1 MNEIFNYEL
10 LHTRSLVITVGSIL
24 TVVFILIA
32 TRLLLRLLSA
42 VVHRSMRARAVPEG
56 RQTSF
61 VQLIGYVLWTFGII
75 LTVQSLGID
84 ITFLVASSA
93 ALLVG
98 IGLGLQSVFKD
109 FVSGI
114 IILLDGTVKTGDVVE
129 VGGWVAKVLD
139 VSLRTSTVATRDDKI
154 VIIPNHKFIDEN
166 VVNWTHNANPTR
178 FIISVGVAYNS
189 DVLLVEKTL
198 IACAAQPDDIL
209 HTASYLPFVRLMNFG
224 DSSLDF
230 ELVFW
235 SDNVFRI
242 ESTKSRLRFAIVKAF
257 QENGINIPF
266 PQMVLHQAKAA
277 SDPVDAA

>member
-10 LHTRSLVITVGSIL
+10 LNTRSLVITVGSIL
-24 TVVFILIA
+24 TVLFILIT
-32 TRLLLRLLSA
+32 TRLLLRLLAA
-42 VVHRSMRARAVPEG
+42 VVRRSMRARAVPEG

-98 IGLGLQSVFKD
+98 IGLGLQGVFKD

-129 VGGWVAKVLD
+129 VGGWVAKVMD

-154 VIIPNHKFIDEN
+154 VIVPNHKFIDEN
-166 VVNWTHNANPTR
+166 VINWTHNANPTR
-178 FIISVGVAYNS
+178 FVINVGVAYDS
-189 DVLLVEKTL
+189 DVRVVEKTL
-198 IACAAQPDDIL
+198 VACAEQHDDVLQI
-209 HTASYLPFVRLMNFG
+209 APYLPFVRLMNFG
-224 DSSLDF
+224 SSSLDF

-235 SDNVFRI
+235 SNNVFRI
-242 ESTKSRLRFAIVKAF
+242 ESTKSRLRFTMVKAF
-257 QENGINIPF
+257 QENGIHIPF
-266 PQMVLHQAKAA
+266 PQMVLHQVKVA
-277 SDPVDAA
+277 SDPVDTA

>member
-1 MNEIFNYEL
+1 
-10 LHTRSLVITVGSIL
+10 
-24 TVVFILIA
+24 
-32 TRLLLRLLSA
+32 
-42 VVHRSMRARAVPEG
+42 MRARDVPEG

-61 VQLIGYVLWTFGII
+61 VQLIGYVLWTLGII

-114 IILLDGTVKTGDVVE
+114 IILLDGTVKAGDVVE

-139 VSLRTSTVATRDDKI
+139 VSLRTSTVTTRDDKN

-166 VVNWTHNANPTR
+166 VVNWTHNATPTR
-178 FIISVGVAYNS
+178 FIIQVGVAYNS
-189 DVLLVEKTL
+189 DVKLVEKTMV
-198 IACAAQPDDIL
+198 ACASDPEDIL
-209 HTASYLPFVRLMNFG
+209 HTAPYLPFVRLMNFG

-230 ELVFW
+230 ELLFW
-235 SDNVFRI
+235 SNDVFSI
-242 ESTKSRLRFAIVKAF
+242 ESTKSRLRFALVQAF
-257 QENGINIPF
+257 KRTASIFPF
-266 PQMVLHQAKAA
+266 RRWYYIRLRRPWNLRRQYDFLQKSVAIRQNLIKVRFWRIALNDLCMISFSGSV
-277 SDPVDAA
+277 